1 MSEFNLRNKKSITV
15 AILAICF
22 LSGFYFFN
30 ILQPKWKTVRIYK
43 QALKDYENGNYSNSY
58 YLFSKVGYTSNLKP
72 IAIYRQAQCA
82 KALGDT
88 NSELKRYQSLFR
100 HYPSSGLSLESK
112 YLAGQLLIDDNPNL
126 AKRYFNTIVN
136 SNMDEDYKI
145 ASEYYIARID
155 ALKLRYSS
163 KKLFIKGKSDHIE
176 KSFRNYLEKYPNG
189 RLAVNVAN
197 NWIKFNPEMS
207 SKDYTLVA
215 RAYYLANLYNDT
227 NKALAKTQQSDSW
240 AIKVSNAIAK
250 HDYKNVKSQIE
261 EGVEK
266 YSENSYPEDYKRAVD
281 NYLKLDDSS
290 NKLMYDLFSKA
301 KGKNKDYIWTLKC
314 EKSTPAQQYSCY
326 RDLYNNYPK
335 GDYAQNALSHLF
347 FNRIANQD
355 YTNARQLGRDY
366 LAKYPNTPDAPM
378 IMFWE
383 GKLEQKY
390 NSLESAKYFQKL
402 INNYPDSY
410 YAYRAFWIIKG
421 VPNSTITTPLEYKSV
436 EYPYRNPVKNGIMH
450 NLMDVE
456 DYDMVAKLS
465 KDEFVKSWVEYQKGN
480 YAASAHIAQKAM
492 EKLDVKPPKTDLR
505 WRLVYPLNYYK
516 QVQRISSQYQNND
529 ALMMALIREESFF
542 NTEAQS
548 GVGAI
553 GLMQLMPSTAH
564 DIGDKN
570 GISFNTSYLFNPEL
584 NIKIGNMYYST
595 IRGMLGNKD
604 ISAIAAYNGGI
615 GSVTRWKSSLSY
627 SDTDE
632 FVEQIPY
639 EETKTYVKK
648 VFKSYWNYT
657 RIYQK

>member
-1 MSEFNLRNKKSITV
+1 MSGLNLKDKKSISV

-30 ILQPKWKTVRIYK
+30 IIQPKWKTTRIYK
-43 QALKDYENGNYSNSY
+43 QALRDYENGNYSNSY
-58 YLFSKVGYTSNLKP
+58 YLFSKIGYTSNLKP

-82 KALGDT
+82 KALGDSK
-88 NSELKRYQSLFR
+88 SELKRYQSLFR

-126 AKRYFNTIVN
+126 AKKYFKTIVN

-163 KKLFIKGKSDHIE
+163 KKLFKKGKSEHIE
-176 KSFRNYLEKYPNG
+176 KSFRNYLEKYPDG

-215 RAYYLANLYNDT
+215 RAYYLAKLYNDT
-227 NKALAKTQQSDSW
+227 NKALEKTQQSDSW
-240 AIKVSNAIAK
+240 TIKVSNAIAK
-250 HDYKNVKSQIE
+250 HDYSKVKPQIE
-261 EGVEK
+261 EGVAK
-266 YSENSYPEDYKRAVD
+266 YAENINPEDYKRAVD
-281 NYLKLDDSS
+281 DYLKLDDSS

-314 EKSTPAQQYSCY
+314 EKLTPEQQYSCY
-326 RDLYNNYPK
+326 RDLYQNFPN
-335 GDYAQNALSHLF
+335 GNYAQNALSHLF
-347 FNRIANQD
+347 FNRIANKD
-355 YTNARQLGRDY
+355 YTYARQLGRDY
-366 LAKYPNTPDAPM
+366 LVKYPNTPDAPM

-383 GKLEQKY
+383 GKIEQKY
-390 NSLESAKYFQKL
+390 NSLESAKYFQNL

-421 VPNSTITTPLEYKSV
+421 VTNSTISTPLEYKTV
-436 EYPYRNPVKNGIMH
+436 EYPYRKPIKNGVMH

-465 KDEFVKSWVEYQKGN
+465 KDEFIKSWVEYQKGN
-480 YAASAHIAQKAM
+480 YAAS
-492 EKLDVKPPKTDLR
+492 
-505 WRLVYPLNYYK
+505 VYPLNYYK
-516 QVQRISSQYQNND
+516 QVQKISSQYQNND

-542 NTEAQS
+542 NTDAQS

-553 GLMQLMPSTAH
+553 GLMQLMPATAH
-564 DIGDKN
+564 DIGEKN

-584 NIKIGNMYYST
+584 NVKIGNMYYST

-615 GSVTRWKSSLSY
+615 GSVTKWKSSLAY